1 MQPVQVADAIGD
13 DTADTASAPAATYG
27 QDWHPVSRKTR
38 VDGLTESPSDVRA
51 IWAKRLGA
59 TAQTTPETP
68 VQVAQAGEAETDE
81 PAYIPAPLTESGV
94 SDPEPARLSVADGRK
109 GGSLRL
115 IPMAHAEPA
124 PLLSRKVRGVDA
136 RNWAIQVGAFGS
148 AALAQQ
154 ASGRAQHQNTSL
166 SGARVQIA
174 VVQAKKGRLYRARLT
189 NLSHTDAVGA
199 CRKLSGCVVISP
211 ESHL

>member
-1 MQPVQVADAIGD
+1 
-13 DTADTASAPAATYG
+13 
-27 QDWHPVSRKTR
+27 
-38 VDGLTESPSDVRA
+38 
-51 IWAKRLGA
+51 
-59 TAQTTPETP
+59 
-68 VQVAQAGEAETDE
+68 
-81 PAYIPAPLTESGV
+81 IPAPLTEAGV
-94 SDPEPARLSVADGRK
+94 ADAEPARVVGAGGRK

-115 IPMAHAEPA
+115 FPSAHAEPA
-124 PLLSRKVRGVDA
+124 PLLSRKVRGVDT
-136 RNWAIQVGAFGS
+136 RNWSIQVGAFGS

-174 VVQAKKGRLYRARLT
+174 VVQAKTGRLYRARLT
-189 NLSHTDAVGA
+189 NLSQTDAVGA